1 MATVRLCHVDFN
13 NRYEDV
19 IDFTSRAYQIEY
31 FTNATVATITNF
43 QYVKKN
49 DSYIVV
55 NYALDSSTIRRTNYV
70 FVDNG
75 DSYYFF
81 FVTDKRYNALNVT
94 YLDLELDFW
103 NTYPYSIMW
112 NFVDN
117 YVEREHQNRWNSD
130 GSPNW
135 SDTDEGFNLSL
146 EHPLYIN
153 PIKQNASS
161 GGTIECCFVVFVYV
175 TSDSY
180 WIYTKP
186 WFKDT
191 TINCYSS
198 NNLGTQFILESY
210 NGFGFDPSNVNIK
223 NVYVVPYIP
232 NSLGNNLNIRISS
245 NGDYYIDAIAANVEG
260 IGNCFSVYN
269 STNFREATILKFLSD
284 LSKPVYNIASL
295 RSINNESK
303 MFSSQ
308 FYRRVLFA
316 HNQKIEIK
324 NEYINA
330 LTTIAYFI
338 SVSTTRTVNY
348 MLYRYGRGAGSEGYT
363 GNEYYNMSD
372 NSFSQLPTLTDTD
385 GMYLASHQ
393 QQIQTNY
400 FASLFS
406 TFASMAGSTALFYA
420 NPANLPISAVT
431 GINALVSGINTVA
444 SQRAKVE
451 DSKNTIENFQTSN
464 SDGYFDR
471 INLDGGALNEA
482 AFTSADDVRSAVY
495 DYLYMFGYVANK
507 LKTPDVRS
515 RYYFN
520 YIKLSGF
527 NYSRL
532 MSQTDSFSVAAY
544 EKIRNILENGVRLWH
559 YNENTRTAFA
569 LYNYTNENVEMIFVE

>member
-198 NNLGTQFILESY
+198 NDLGTQFILESY

-245 NGDYYIDAIAANVEG
+245 NGDYYIDAIAADVEG

-269 STNFREATILKFLSD
+269 STNFREATILKYLSD
-284 LSKPVYNIASL
+284 ISKPVYNIASL

-330 LTTIAYFI
+330 LTTIDYFI

-348 MLYRYGRGAGSEGYT
+348 MLYRYGRRAGSEGYT

-431 GINALVSGINTVA
+431 GINALVYGINTVA

-471 INLDGGALNEA
+471 INLDGGVLNEA

-495 DYLYMFGYVANK
+495 DYLYMFGYVTNK

>member
-198 NNLGTQFILESY
+198 NDLPTQFILESY

-245 NGDYYIDAIAANVEG
+245 NGDYYIDAKAGNVEG

-284 LSKPVYNIASL
+284 ISKPVYNIASL

-330 LTTIAYFI
+330 LTTITYFI

-471 INLDGGALNEA
+471 INLDGGVLNEA

>member
-198 NNLGTQFILESY
+198 NDLATQFVLGSY

-245 NGDYYIDAIAANVEG
+245 NGDYYIDALAGNVEG
-260 IGNCFSVYN
+260 IGTCFNVYN
-269 STNFREATILKFLSD
+269 STNFREATTLKFLSD
-284 LSKPVYNIASL
+284 ISKPVYNIASL

-330 LTTIAYFI
+330 LTTIDYFI
-338 SVSTTRTVNY
+338 SASTTRTVNY

-471 INLDGGALNEA
+471 INLDGGVLNEA

-569 LYNYTNENVEMIFVE
+569 VYNYTNENVEMIFVE

>member
-198 NNLGTQFILESY
+198 NDLKTQFILESL

-232 NSLGNNLNIRISS
+232 NSLGNNLNIRISP
-245 NGDYYIDAIAANVEG
+245 NGDYYIDAIAGNVEG

-269 STNFREATILKFLSD
+269 STNFREATILKYLSD
-284 LSKPVYNIASL
+284 ISKPVYNIASL

-330 LTTIAYFI
+330 LTTIDYFI

-420 NPANLPISAVT
+420 NPVNLPISAVT

-471 INLDGGALNEA
+471 INLDGGVLNEA

>member
-198 NNLGTQFILESY
+198 NDLGTQFILESY

-269 STNFREATILKFLSD
+269 STNFREATILKYLSD
-284 LSKPVYNIASL
+284 ISKPVYNIASL

-330 LTTIAYFI
+330 LTTIDYFI

-431 GINALVSGINTVA
+431 GINALVYGINTVA

-471 INLDGGALNEA
+471 INLDGGVLNEA

-495 DYLYMFGYVANK
+495 DYLYMFGYVTNK

>member
-198 NNLGTQFILESY
+198 NDLRTQFILESY

-245 NGDYYIDAIAANVEG
+245 NGDYYIDAKAGDVEG
-260 IGNCFSVYN
+260 IGNCFTVYN
-269 STNFREATILKFLSD
+269 STNFREATTLKFLSD
-284 LSKPVYNIASL
+284 ISKPVYNIASL

-471 INLDGGALNEA
+471 INLDGGVLNEA

-507 LKTPDVRS
+507 IKTPDVRS

-532 MSQTDSFSVAAY
+532 MSQTDSFSVATY

>member
-153 PIKQNASS
+153 PIKQNARS

-175 TSDSY
+175 TSNSY

-198 NNLGTQFILESY
+198 NDLGTQFILESY

-245 NGDYYIDAIAANVEG
+245 NGDYYIDAIAGNIEG

-269 STNFREATILKFLSD
+269 STNFREATVLKFLSD
-284 LSKPVYNIASL
+284 ISKPVYNIASL

-330 LTTIAYFI
+330 LTTIDYFI

-348 MLYRYGRGAGSEGYT
+348 MLYRYGRKAGSEGYT

-385 GMYLASHQ
+385 GMYLSSHQ

-471 INLDGGALNEA
+471 INLDGGVLNEA

-495 DYLYMFGYVANK
+495 DYLYMFGYATNK

>member
-198 NNLGTQFILESY
+198 NDLGTQFILESY

-269 STNFREATILKFLSD
+269 STNFREATILKYLSD
-284 LSKPVYNIASL
+284 ISKPVYNIASL

-330 LTTIAYFI
+330 LTTIDYFI

-431 GINALVSGINTVA
+431 GINALVYGINTVA

-471 INLDGGALNEA
+471 INLDGGVLNEA

-495 DYLYMFGYVANK
+495 DYLYMFGYVVNK

>member
-146 EHPLYIN
+146 ERPLYIN

-191 TINCYSS
+191 TINCYSL

-245 NGDYYIDAIAANVEG
+245 NGDYYIDANAGNVEG
-260 IGNCFSVYN
+260 IGNCFSVYS
-269 STNFREATILKFLSD
+269 STNFREATVLKFLSD
-284 LSKPVYNIASL
+284 ISKPVYNIASL

-330 LTTIAYFI
+330 LTTIDYFI
-338 SVSTTRTVNY
+338 SASTTRTVNY
-348 MLYRYGRGAGSEGYT
+348 MLYRYGRGSGSEGYT

-471 INLDGGALNEA
+471 INLDGGVLNEA

>member
-146 EHPLYIN
+146 ERPLYIN

-198 NNLGTQFILESY
+198 NDLGTQFILESY

-245 NGDYYIDAIAANVEG
+245 NGDYYIDAKAADVEG

-269 STNFREATILKFLSD
+269 STNFREATILKYLSD
-284 LSKPVYNIASL
+284 ISKPVYNIASL

-330 LTTIAYFI
+330 LTTIDYFI

-471 INLDGGALNEA
+471 INLDGGVLNEA

>member
-55 NYALDSSTIRRTNYV
+55 NYALDSSNIRRTNYV

-198 NNLGTQFILESY
+198 NDLETQFILESY

-260 IGNCFSVYN
+260 IGNCFNVYN
-269 STNFREATILKFLSD
+269 STNFREATTLKFLSD
-284 LSKPVYNIASL
+284 ISKPVYNIASL

-338 SVSTTRTVNY
+338 SVTTTRTVNY

-471 INLDGGALNEA
+471 INLDGGVLNEA

>member
-180 WIYTKP
+180 WIYTRP

-198 NNLGTQFILESY
+198 NGLATQFVLESS

-232 NSLGNNLNIRISS
+232 NSLGDNLNIRISS
-245 NGDYYIDAIAANVEG
+245 NGDYYIDAPAGIVEG
-260 IGNCFSVYN
+260 IGSCFNVYN
-269 STNFREATILKFLSD
+269 STNFREATTLKFLSD
-284 LSKPVYNIASL
+284 ISKPVYNIASL

-324 NEYINA
+324 
-330 LTTIAYFI
+330 
-338 SVSTTRTVNY
+338 
-348 MLYRYGRGAGSEGYT
+348 
-363 GNEYYNMSD
+363 MS
-372 NSFSQLPTLTDTD
+372 
-385 GMYLASHQ
+385 
-393 QQIQTNY
+393 I
-400 FASLFS
+400 
-406 TFASMAGSTALFYA
+406 
-420 NPANLPISAVT
+420 
-431 GINALVSGINTVA
+431 
-444 SQRAKVE
+444 
-451 DSKNTIENFQTSN
+451 
-464 SDGYFDR
+464 
-471 INLDGGALNEA
+471 
-482 AFTSADDVRSAVY
+482 
-495 DYLYMFGYVANK
+495 
-507 LKTPDVRS
+507 
-515 RYYFN
+515 
-520 YIKLSGF
+520 
-527 NYSRL
+527 
-532 MSQTDSFSVAAY
+532 
-544 EKIRNILENGVRLWH
+544 
-559 YNENTRTAFA
+559 
-569 LYNYTNENVEMIFVE
+569 

>member
-198 NNLGTQFILESY
+198 NDLGTQFILESY

-245 NGDYYIDAIAANVEG
+245 NGDYYIDAIAGNVEG
-260 IGNCFSVYN
+260 IGNCFNVYN
-269 STNFREATILKFLSD
+269 STNFREATTLKFLSD
-284 LSKPVYNIASL
+284 ISKPVYNIASL

-330 LTTIAYFI
+330 LTTIDYFI
-338 SVSTTRTVNY
+338 SASTTRTVNY

-471 INLDGGALNEA
+471 INLDGGVLNEA

>member
-198 NNLGTQFILESY
+198 NDLGTQFILESY

-245 NGDYYIDAIAANVEG
+245 NGDYYIDAIAVNVEG

-269 STNFREATILKFLSD
+269 STNFREATILKYLSD
-284 LSKPVYNIASL
+284 ISKPVYNIASL

-330 LTTIAYFI
+330 LTTIDYFI

-372 NSFSQLPTLTDTD
+372 NSFSHLPTLTDTD

-495 DYLYMFGYVANK
+495 DYLYMFGYATNK

>member
-161 GGTIECCFVVFVYV
+161 GGAIECCFVVFVYV

-269 STNFREATILKFLSD
+269 STNFREATILKYLSD
-284 LSKPVYNIASL
+284 ISKPVYNIASL

-330 LTTIAYFI
+330 LTTIDYFI

-471 INLDGGALNEA
+471 INLDGGVLNEA

-527 NYSRL
+527 NYSRM

>member
-198 NNLGTQFILESY
+198 NDLGTQFILESY
-210 NGFGFDPSNVNIK
+210 NGFGFDPSNVSIK

-269 STNFREATILKFLSD
+269 STNFREATILKYLSD
-284 LSKPVYNIASL
+284 ISKPVYNIASL

-330 LTTIAYFI
+330 LTTIDYFI

-495 DYLYMFGYVANK
+495 DYLYMFGYATNK

>member
-198 NNLGTQFILESY
+198 NDLGTQFILESY

-269 STNFREATILKFLSD
+269 STNFREATILKYLSD
-284 LSKPVYNIASL
+284 ISKPVYNIASL

-330 LTTIAYFI
+330 LTTIDYFI

-495 DYLYMFGYVANK
+495 DYLYMFGYVTNK

>member
-198 NNLGTQFILESY
+198 NDLGTQFILESY

-260 IGNCFSVYN
+260 IGNCFNVYN

-284 LSKPVYNIASL
+284 ISKPVYNIASL

-338 SVSTTRTVNY
+338 SASTTRTVNY
-348 MLYRYGRGAGSEGYT
+348 MLYRYGRGAGSERYT

-471 INLDGGALNEA
+471 INLDGGVLNEG

>member
-198 NNLGTQFILESY
+198 NDLGTQFILESY

-245 NGDYYIDAIAANVEG
+245 NGDYYIDAIAADVEG
-260 IGNCFSVYN
+260 IGNCFTVYN
-269 STNFREATILKFLSD
+269 STNFREATILKYLSD
-284 LSKPVYNIASL
+284 ISKPVYNIASL

-330 LTTIAYFI
+330 LTTIDYFI

-471 INLDGGALNEA
+471 INLDGGVLNEA

>member
-31 FTNATVATITNF
+31 FTSATVATITNF

-198 NNLGTQFILESY
+198 NNLGTQFVLESY

-245 NGDYYIDAIAANVEG
+245 NGDYYIDAIAGKVEG
-260 IGNCFSVYN
+260 IGNCFNVYN

-284 LSKPVYNIASL
+284 ISKPVYNIASL

-330 LTTIAYFI
+330 LTTITYFI
-338 SVSTTRTVNY
+338 SASTTRTVNY

-363 GNEYYNMSD
+363 GNGYYNMSD

-420 NPANLPISAVT
+420 NPRNLPISAVT

-471 INLDGGALNEA
+471 INLDGGVLNEA

>member
-198 NNLGTQFILESY
+198 NDLGTQFILESY

-245 NGDYYIDAIAANVEG
+245 NGDYYIDAIAADVEG
-260 IGNCFSVYN
+260 IGNCFNVYN
-269 STNFREATILKFLSD
+269 STNFREATILKYLSD
-284 LSKPVYNIASL
+284 ISKPVYNIASL

-330 LTTIAYFI
+330 LTTIDYFI

-348 MLYRYGRGAGSEGYT
+348 MLYRYGRRAGSEGYT

-372 NSFSQLPTLTDTD
+372 NSLSQLPTLTDTD

-431 GINALVSGINTVA
+431 GINALVYGINTVA

-471 INLDGGALNEA
+471 INLDGGVLNEA

-495 DYLYMFGYVANK
+495 DYLYMFGYVTNK

>member
-198 NNLGTQFILESY
+198 NDLGTQFILESY

-269 STNFREATILKFLSD
+269 STNFREATILKYLSD
-284 LSKPVYNIASL
+284 ISKPVYNIASL

-330 LTTIAYFI
+330 LTTIDYFI

-471 INLDGGALNEA
+471 INLDGGVLNEA

>member
-175 TSDSY
+175 TSDAY
-180 WIYTKP
+180 WLYTRP

-198 NNLGTQFILESY
+198 NNLATQFVLESY

-245 NGDYYIDAIAANVEG
+245 NGDYYIDAIAGNVEG
-260 IGNCFSVYN
+260 IGTCFSIYN
-269 STNFREATILKFLSD
+269 STNFREATTLKFLSD
-284 LSKPVYNIASL
+284 ISKPVYNIASL

-330 LTTIAYFI
+330 LTTIGYFI
-338 SVSTTRTVNY
+338 SASTIRTVNY

-385 GMYLASHQ
+385 GMYLSSHQ

-431 GINALVSGINTVA
+431 GINTLVSGINTVA

-471 INLDGGALNEA
+471 INLDGGVLNEA

-495 DYLYMFGYVANK
+495 DYLYMFGYAANK

>member
-198 NNLGTQFILESY
+198 NDLTTQFILESY

-245 NGDYYIDAIAANVEG
+245 NGDYYIDAKAGNVEG
-260 IGNCFSVYN
+260 IGCCFSVYN

-284 LSKPVYNIASL
+284 ISKPVYNIASL

-330 LTTIAYFI
+330 LTTIDYFI

-406 TFASMAGSTALFYA
+406 TFASMGGSTALFYA

-471 INLDGGALNEA
+471 INLDGGVLNEA

-532 MSQTDSFSVAAY
+532 MSQTDSFSVTAY

>member
-1 MATVRLCHVDFN
+1 VATVRLCHVDFN

-198 NNLGTQFILESY
+198 NNLETQFILESY

-245 NGDYYIDAIAANVEG
+245 NGDYYIDAIASNVEG

-269 STNFREATILKFLSD
+269 STNFREATILKYLSD
-284 LSKPVYNIASL
+284 ISKPVYNIASL

-330 LTTIAYFI
+330 LTTIDYFI

-451 DSKNTIENFQTSN
+451 DSKNMIENFQTSN

-471 INLDGGALNEA
+471 INLDGGVLNEA

>member
-210 NGFGFDPSNVNIK
+210 NGFGFDASNVNIK

-269 STNFREATILKFLSD
+269 STNFREATILKYLSD
-284 LSKPVYNIASL
+284 ISKPVYNIASL

-330 LTTIAYFI
+330 LTTIDYFI

-471 INLDGGALNEA
+471 INLDGGVLNEA

-520 YIKLSGF
+520 YIKLCGF

>member
-198 NNLGTQFILESY
+198 NNLETQFILESY

-245 NGDYYIDAIAANVEG
+245 NGDYYIDAIASNVEG

-269 STNFREATILKFLSD
+269 STNFREATILKYLSD
-284 LSKPVYNIASL
+284 ISKPVYNIASL

-330 LTTIAYFI
+330 LTTIDYFI

-451 DSKNTIENFQTSN
+451 DSKNMIENFQTSN

-471 INLDGGALNEA
+471 INLDGGVLNEA

>member
-49 DSYIVV
+49 DPYIVV

-198 NNLGTQFILESY
+198 NNLDTQFILESY
-210 NGFGFDPSNVNIK
+210 NGFGFDPSNANIK

-245 NGDYYIDAIAANVEG
+245 NGDYYIDAIAGNVEG

-330 LTTIAYFI
+330 LTTITYFI

-482 AFTSADDVRSAVY
+482 AFTSADDVRYAVY
-495 DYLYMFGYVANK
+495 DYLYMFGYVTNK

-559 YNENTRTAFA
+559 YNENTRTAFE